1 MSNVISVVSA
11 ITGREVASV
20 NTAET
25 TVGAAI
31 SQALGFREVR
41 NASFEVRAQLENEL
55 RNAYAATTDQEI
67 RSELLRSIGV
77 DHVKVSVGVTAE
89 DAPAEVAESKPE
101 GFDVT
106 VNSAVLN
113 APVADFNTS
122 DYTLEELKAEA
133 MQWAEVRNSSAS
145 TQLGLIATAREVLAA
160 TEGKTFT
167 NEHLSA
173 VGIASVVVGDGGTA
187 ALVTVLEDN
196 AAKAP
201 EAEATP
207 IHDALVAESVAK
219 PVDAAPVVA
228 PVEETPKT
236 EPARFAAEPK
246 PIVKTVTKWRG
257 LSNKVAAAVAVA
269 AGVVGAVLGG
279 TIF

>member
-25 TVGAAI
+25 TLSQAI
-31 SQALGFREVR
+31 SQALGFTEVR
-41 NASFEVRAQLENEL
+41 NASFQTRAQLENEL
-55 RNAYAATTDQEI
+55 RNAYSASTDQEI

-77 DHVKVSVGVTAE
+77 DHVKVSVKVTAE
-89 DAPAEVAESKPE
+89 DAPAELAESKPE
-101 GFDVT
+101 GFDVV

-113 APVADFNTS
+113 APVAEFNTS
-122 DYTLEELKAEA
+122 TETLESLKSGA
-133 MQWAEVRNSSAS
+133 MQWPEVKNSSTS
-145 TQLGLIATAREVLAA
+145 TQLGLIATAREVLSA
-160 TEGKTFT
+160 TEGKTIT
-167 NEHLSA
+167 NDHLSA

-187 ALVTVLEDN
+187 ALMAVLDNN

-201 EAEATP
+201 ESADTP
-207 IHDALVAESVAK
+207 VYDALVAESENK
-219 PVDAAPVVA
+219 PVDKPLSLDKPVAVE
-228 PVEETPKT
+228 PV
-236 EPARFAAEPK
+236 RFAAEPK
-246 PIVKTVTKWRG
+246 PVVKTVTKWRG

-269 AGVVGAVLGG
+269 AGIVGAVLGG